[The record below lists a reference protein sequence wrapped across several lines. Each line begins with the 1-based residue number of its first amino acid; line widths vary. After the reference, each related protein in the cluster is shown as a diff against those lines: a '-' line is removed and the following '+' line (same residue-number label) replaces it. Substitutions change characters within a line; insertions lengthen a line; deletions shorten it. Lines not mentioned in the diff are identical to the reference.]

1 MSNVVKF
8 SITGDTNAEQ
18 VAGRAKT
25 AVGGLDKQL
34 EGIGKKFGSSF
45 KDIFLSFLGPMA
57 LLGTAMAFIGKMIA
71 DNQKKQEDANQAAID
86 GTNKLMSAED
96 KYYASKRNNEKK
108 AKETVEEAKTQ
119 REETTLQFL
128 LNDPRGK
135 EIYGRENVKY
145 MQGFRG
151 DGITGLPYFRAK
163 ENKKIQDEVQALI
176 AGDMKANPLPEV
188 LKASTFSGPQGFSNV
203 VGVGPNAVLEAMTS
217 QLEEVKKT
225 NMILERIAGSSG
237 YTPKDF
243 TKGANN
249 TTAAPSRSYL
259 QTK

>member
-34 EGIGKKFGSSF
+34 DGIGNKFKNSF

-71 DNQKKQEDANQAAID
+71 DNQKKQDDANQAAID

-96 KYYASKRNNEKK
+96 KYWANKRNNEKK
-108 AKETVEEAKTQ
+108 SKEDAEQANTQ
-119 REETTLQFL
+119 RETTTEQFL
-128 LNDPRGK
+128 QEDPRGK
-135 EIYGRENVKY
+135 EIARRALNKIPGEFIMGYESKSLSKSSAIQAEV
-145 MQGFRG
+145 QGLIAA
-151 DGITGLPYFRAK
+151 DAVAAGITPPA
-163 ENKKIQDEVQALI
+163 
-176 AGDMKANPLPEV
+176 

-203 VGVGPNAVLEAMTS
+203 VGVGPNAVLEAITA

-237 YTPKDF
+237 HTPQDF
-243 TKGANN
+243 TKGVKN